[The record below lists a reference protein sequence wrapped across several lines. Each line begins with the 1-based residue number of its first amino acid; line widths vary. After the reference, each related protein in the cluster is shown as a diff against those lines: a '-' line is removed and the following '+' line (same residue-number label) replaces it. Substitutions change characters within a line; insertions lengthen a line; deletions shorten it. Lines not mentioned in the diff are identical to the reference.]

1 MGIILGKNSKAANI
15 VFKALNYFTEI
26 HKNRHR
32 ASQSLILCFL
42 NFKKSL
48 CIFAFSL

>member
-26 HKNRHR
+26 HKTDAEPR
-32 ASQSLILCFL
+32 
-42 NFKKSL
+42 KV
-48 CIFAFSL
+48 